1 MKKIKYAIEEKLGV
15 NDDVEILSEYLTKDL
30 FIHLKKWDDKIRSG
44 EILEVNR
51 ANEMPI
57 T

>member
-44 EILEVNR
+44 EIWVC
-51 ANEMPI
+51 
-57 T
+57 